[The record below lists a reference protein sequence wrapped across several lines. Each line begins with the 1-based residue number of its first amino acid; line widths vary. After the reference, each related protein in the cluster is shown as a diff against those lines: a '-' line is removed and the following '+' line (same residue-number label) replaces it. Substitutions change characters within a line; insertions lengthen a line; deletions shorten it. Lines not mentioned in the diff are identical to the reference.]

1 VSLES
6 HFILISSLNE
16 VFFMIISRR
25 NFLTQVGQAGGYSA
39 AFATMQS
46 LGLMPMKGVL
56 AEPIAAAA
64 GSGKDVKVVVLGAGI
79 GGLVTAYELK
89 KLGYEVTLLEA
100 QARPGGRNWTG
111 RNGTKIEFVDGTT
124 QTINWE
130 EGNYQNLGAARL
142 PSTHWTMLGYC
153 RELGVPME
161 VEVNSS
167 RSTFLQN
174 DKADGGAAVP
184 QRKAINDTRGH
195 VSELLQK
202 CVAQGALDAEL
213 TKEDRERMKA
223 FLTMYGPL
231 DETGAYKGSGR
242 AGYKTAPGAG
252 KQVGVP
258 EVPLDMHVLLD
269 EDFWNGMLYEEEW
282 DWQATMMQPVGGMDR
297 IPYAF
302 AKSLGDVVRYSSPV
316 TEIRKTAKGVRVSY
330 SQGGSTKQIEADYC
344 VTTLPFSLLKK
355 IPNDLSTPFKR
366 VVEESV
372 MGEGCKVAW
381 ESRRFWEQD
390 YNIYG
395 GLSFLAEGM
404 SPVWYPS
411 AGLMHPTGIV
421 VSGYLFQEDDS
432 FRNLSL
438 EGKFALSRMSVEK
451 LHPGHGKE
459 LRNPIYCGW
468 KHVVWSEG
476 AWLNSYG
483 GGTNGY
489 DVILQADGP
498 IYFAGDVA
506 SNVVAWQEGAALS
519 ARRTV
524 SMIADKV
531 KMAKPGGASFGPMA
545 G

>member
-1 VSLES
+1 MDLY
-6 HFILISSLNE
+6 FIFVKRCS
-16 VFFMIISRR
+16 FMIISRR
-25 NFLTQVGQAGGYSA
+25 NFLTRVGQAGGYSA

-46 LGLMPMKGVL
+46 LGLMPMKVAL
-56 AEPIAAAA
+56 AEPIAAAE
-64 GSGKDVKVVVLGAGI
+64 GSGTGVKVVVLGAGI
-79 GGLVTAYELK
+79 GGLVTAFELK

-130 EGNYQNLGAARL
+130 DGNYQNLGAARL

-161 VEVNSS
+161 VEINTS

-174 DKADGGAAVP
+174 DKANGGAPVP

-202 CVAQGALDAEL
+202 CVAQGGLDAEL
-213 TKEDRERMKA
+213 TKEDRERMTV
-223 FLTMYGPL
+223 FLKMYGPL
-231 DETGAYKGSGR
+231 DESGAYKGSGR

-252 KQVGVP
+252 TQVGVP
-258 EVPLDMHVLLD
+258 EVPLDMRVLLD
-269 EDFWNGMLYEEEW
+269 EDFWDGMLYEEEW

-302 AKSLGDVVRYSSPV
+302 AKSLGDVVQYRSPV
-316 TEIRKTAKGVRVSY
+316 TEIRKTAKGVRVLY
-330 SQGGSTKQIEADYC
+330 MQGGRDKQIEADYC

-355 IPNDLSTPFKR
+355 IPNDLSAPYKK
-366 VVEESV
+366 VVDGSS

-411 AGLMHPTGIV
+411 AGLMHPTGIL
-421 VSGYLFQEDDS
+421 VSGYFFEEDDT
-432 FRNLSL
+432 FRKLSL
-438 EGKFALSRMSVEK
+438 EGKFDLSRMSVEK

-459 LRNPIYCGW
+459 LRNPVYCGW
-468 KHVVWSEG
+468 KHIAWSEG
-476 AWLNSYG
+476 AWIDTYG
-483 GGTNGY
+483 GGASGY
-489 DVILQADGP
+489 DVILQPDGP

-506 SNVVAWQEGAALS
+506 SNIVGWQEGAALS

-524 SMIADKV
+524 GMIADKV
-531 KMAKPGGASFGPMA
+531 KMAKLTGASA
-545 G
+545 GL